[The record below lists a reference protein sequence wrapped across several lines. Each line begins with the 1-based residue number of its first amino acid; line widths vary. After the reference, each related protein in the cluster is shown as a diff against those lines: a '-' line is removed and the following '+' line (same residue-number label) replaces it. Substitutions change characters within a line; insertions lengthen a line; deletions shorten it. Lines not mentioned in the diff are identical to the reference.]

1 MTISTKILKDLLS
14 DTSVNKAVYYSSNRK
29 AFLKTSEDV
38 IISEGDAIKTPTV
51 DEHSVLAKKLF
62 KRRVRHKS
70 VPLGDALNIL
80 YHVNNE
86 DLQDYLEE
94 NDFDFLYKEAEYRAY
109 NEVFKKWME
118 KNNVEVDWMH
128 TEIEQA

>member
-14 DTSVNKAVYYSSNRK
+14 DTSVKKAVYYIPERRI
-29 AFLKTSEDV
+29 FLQATEDV
-38 IISEGDAIKTPTV
+38 IVGDDAIKTPTV
-51 DEHSVLAKKLF
+51 DEHSVLAMKLF
-62 KRRVRHKS
+62 KRRVRHKC

-86 DLQDYLEE
+86 DLQEYLKE

-109 NEVFKKWME
+109 SEVFKKWME
-118 KNNVEVDWMH
+118 KNNVEIEWMH

>member
-14 DTSVNKAVYYSSNRK
+14 DTSVKKAVYYISESRI
-29 AFLKTSEDV
+29 FLQATEDV
-38 IISEGDAIKTPTV
+38 IVGEDAIKTPTI

-94 NDFDFLYKEAEYRAY
+94 NDFDFLYKEAEYSAY
-109 NEVFKKWME
+109 SEVFKKWME
-118 KNNVEVDWMH
+118 KNNVKIEWMY